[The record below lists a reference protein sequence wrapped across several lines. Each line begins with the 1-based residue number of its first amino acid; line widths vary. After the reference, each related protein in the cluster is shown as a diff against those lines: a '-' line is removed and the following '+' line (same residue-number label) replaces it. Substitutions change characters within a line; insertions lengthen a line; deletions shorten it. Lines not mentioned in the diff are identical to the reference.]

1 LTMNIDR
8 SKSDFQRVQATGP
21 VVEGSGWWTGFKQW
35 SGRHPRLS
43 RIFWF
48 IVGLALLALLIW
60 AIYPPK
66 NQARRGLG
74 PQAAQA
80 VGVARAVTG
89 DINVTLNA
97 LGTVTP
103 LATATVRPQVGGML
117 VKLNFTEGQM
127 VKAGDT
133 LAQIDPR
140 PYQAALDQARGQL
153 ARDTA
158 TLANAK
164 VDLARYQT
172 LLAQNAISQQQV
184 ATQAATVKST
194 EGIVVADQAAVETAR
209 INLGYTNI
217 VSPVPGRAG
226 IHLVDIGNIVQAG
239 QTNGIVVVTQL
250 QPMSVLFTI
259 PEDSI
264 GQVMARVGSGA
275 ALPVDAYDRSQAN
288 KIASG
293 TLSAVDTVVDPTTGS
308 VKLRALFDNQDFK
321 LFPNQFVNIRL
332 LVDTLH
338 NQTVVPVAA
347 IQRGADGTYVFVV
360 TPEKTVAQRT
370 VKTGVQD
377 GNNIQ
382 ILSGIKGGDTVV
394 VDGADRLRD
403 GADVEIPN
411 PTGRITAP
419 SGSGA
424 DDAARAARRAQ
435 AAAALN
441 KACSEDIKK
450 LCTAP
455 QAGASATEIARANR
469 FCLFQNRDSLSAD
482 CSKAFSQMRRGFG
495 GGGGG
500 RRGGGGGG
508 GGP

>member
-1 LTMNIDR
+1 MNIDR
-8 SKSDFQRVQATGP
+8 SHGDFQRAGP
-21 VVEGSGWWTGFKQW
+21 VEPGSAGGLWAGAKSW
-35 SGRHPRLS
+35 SARNPRLS
-43 RIFWF
+43 RVVWF
-48 IVGLALLALLIW
+48 AVGLGLLALLIW
-60 AIYPPK
+60 AIYPGK
-66 NQARRGLG
+66 QNNRRGLINQG
-74 PQAAQA
+74 AQPVGIAKA
-80 VGVARAVTG
+80 VNG

-103 LATATVRPQVGGML
+103 LATATVRPQVSGML

-153 ARDTA
+153 AKDSA

-164 VDLARYQT
+164 VDLARYQA

-184 ATQAATVKST
+184 ATQGALVQST
-194 EGIVVADQAAVETAR
+194 EGVVVADQANVENAR

-226 IHLVDIGNIVQAG
+226 IHLVDVGNIVQAG
-239 QTNGIVVVTQL
+239 QATGIVVVTQL

-259 PEDSI
+259 PEDNVRS
-264 GQVMARVGSGA
+264 VLARVTSGA
-275 ALPVDAYDRSQAN
+275 TLPVEAWDRSQTT
-288 KIASG
+288 KITSG

-308 VKLRALFDNQDFK
+308 VKLRALFDNKDSK
-321 LFPNQFVNIRL
+321 LFPAQFVNVRL

-347 IQRGADGTYVFVV
+347 IQRGADGSFVFVV
-360 TPEKTVAQRT
+360 SPDKTVNQRN
-370 VKTGVQD
+370 VSTGVQD
-377 GNNIQ
+377 GDNIQ
-382 ILSGIKGGDTVV
+382 ILSGIKPGDTVV

-411 PTGRITAP
+411 QTGNITAP
-419 SGSGA
+419 SGSA
-424 DDAARAARRAQ
+424 SDAARAARRAQ
-435 AAAALN
+435 LTAALT
-441 KACSEDIKK
+441 KACSEDVQK
-450 LCTAP
+450 LCPTAQP
-455 QAGASATEIARANR
+455 GSREMRM
-469 FCLFQNRDSLSAD
+469 CLFQNRDNLSGD
-482 CSKAFSQMRRGFG
+482 CSKAFSQIRQGG

-500 RRGGGGGG
+500 RRRGGG

>member
-1 LTMNIDR
+1 MNIDR
-8 SKSDFQRVQATGP
+8 SSSDFQRAKPAGALG
-21 VVEGSGWWTGFKQW
+21 EDRGWWGGFKAW
-35 SGRHPRLS
+35 SGRHPRIS
-43 RIFWF
+43 RVLWF
-48 IVGLALLALLIW
+48 AVGLGLLALLIW

-66 NQARRGLG
+66 NQGRRGLG
-74 PQAAQA
+74 PQAAQP
-80 VGVARAVTG
+80 VGVFRAISG

-117 VKLNFTEGQM
+117 VKINFTEGQM

-153 ARDTA
+153 ARDSA

-164 VDLARYQT
+164 VDLARYQA
-172 LLAQNAISQQQV
+172 LLAQNAIAQQQV

-194 EGIVVADQAAVETAR
+194 EGVVVADQAAVENAR
-209 INLGYTNI
+209 INLGYTSI
-217 VSPVPGRAG
+217 VSPVTGRAG
-226 IHLVDIGNIVQAG
+226 IRLVDIGNIVQAG

-250 QPMSVLFTI
+250 QPMSVIFTI
-259 PEDSI
+259 PEDSVS
-264 GQVMARVGSGA
+264 QVMARTGSGA
-275 ALPVDAYDRSQAN
+275 VLAVDVYDRSQTN
-288 KIASG
+288 KIATG

-308 VKLRALFDNQDFK
+308 VKLRALFDNKDGK
-321 LFPNQFVNIRL
+321 LFPNQFVNARL
-332 LVDTLH
+332 LVNTLH

-347 IQRGADGTYVFVV
+347 IQRGADGTFVFVV
-360 TPEKTVAQRT
+360 TPDKTVSQRT

-382 ILSGIKGGDTVV
+382 VLEGIKPGDTVV

-411 PTGRITAP
+411 PAGKITAP
-419 SGSGA
+419 SGAGES
-424 DDAARAARRAQ
+424 DAARAAQRAQ
-435 AAAALN
+435 AIAAVN
-441 KACSEDIKK
+441 KACSEDLKK
-450 LCTAP
+450 LCP
-455 QAGASATEIARANR
+455 SAKPGSREMRI
-469 FCLFQNRDSLSAD
+469 CLFENRDSLSEG
-482 CSKAFSQMRRGFG
+482 CSTAQRAMRRGNGGGRRFG

-500 RRGGGGGG
+500 GR
-508 GGP
+508 P

>member
-1 LTMNIDR
+1 MNIDR
-8 SKSDFQRVQATGP
+8 APGDFQRADAPGP
-21 VVEGSGWWTGFKQW
+21 VGRTW
-35 SGRHPRLS
+35 SGVKGWSARHPRLS
-43 RIFWF
+43 RVIWF
-48 IVGLALLALLIW
+48 AIGLALLALLIW

-66 NQARRGLG
+66 STARRGLINQG
-74 PQAAQA
+74 AQA
-80 VGVARAVTG
+80 VGVARVISG

-117 VKLNFTEGQM
+117 VKLNFTEGQA

-140 PYQAALDQARGQL
+140 PYQAALDQVRGQL

-164 VDLARYQT
+164 VDLARYQS
-172 LLAQNAISQQQV
+172 LLAQNAIAQQQV
-184 ATQAATVKST
+184 ATQAATVRST
-194 EGIVVADQAAVETAR
+194 EGIVVSDQANVETAR

-217 VSPVPGRAG
+217 VSPVAGRAG

-239 QTNGIVVVTQL
+239 QSNGIVVVTQL

-259 PEDSI
+259 PEDNV
-264 GQVMARVGSGA
+264 GAVMTRMNSGA
-275 ALPVDAYDRSQAN
+275 TLPVDAYDRSQTV
-288 KIASG
+288 KITSG

-308 VKLRALFDNQDFK
+308 VKLRALFDNSDNK
-321 LFPNQFVNIRL
+321 LFPAQFVNVKL

-347 IQRGADGTYVFVV
+347 IQRGADGSFVFVV
-360 TPEKTVAQRT
+360 TPDKTVAQRD

-382 ILSGIKGGDTVV
+382 ILSGVKPGDTVV

-411 PTGRITAP
+411 QTGKIAAP
-419 SGSGA
+419 SGAST
-424 DDAARAARRAQ
+424 DAARTARRAQ
-435 AAAALN
+435 MQALLA
-441 KACSEDIKK
+441 KSCSADIKK
-450 LCTAP
+450 LCPEAKPGTR
-455 QAGASATEIARANR
+455 EARL
-469 FCLFQNRDSLSAD
+469 CLFQNRDDLSAA
-482 CSKAFSQMRRGFG
+482 CSTAMSQM
-495 GGGGG
+495 

-508 GGP
+508 RAGGGGGGTP

>member
-1 LTMNIDR
+1 MNIDR
-8 SKSDFQRVQATGP
+8 SSSDFQRVQPARP
-21 VVEGSGWWTGFKQW
+21 VVEGRGWWTSFKDW
-35 SGRHPRLS
+35 SGRHPRLA
-43 RIFWF
+43 RLIWF
-48 IVGLALLALLIW
+48 VVGLALLALLIW

-66 NQARRGLG
+66 NQGRRGLG
-74 PQAAQA
+74 PQAAQP
-80 VGVARAVTG
+80 VGVARAITG

-127 VKAGDT
+127 VKQGDT

-153 ARDTA
+153 ARDSA

-164 VDLARYQT
+164 VDLGRYEA
-172 LLAQNAISQQQV
+172 LLAQNAIAQQQV
-184 ATQAATVKST
+184 ATQAATVKSD
-194 EGIVVADQAAVETAR
+194 EGIVVADQAAVENAR

-217 VSPVPGRAG
+217 TSPVPGRAG
-226 IHLVDIGNIVQAG
+226 IHLVDVGNILQAG
-239 QTNGIVVVTQL
+239 QTQGIVVVTRL

-264 GQVMARVGSGA
+264 GQVMARVGSGGV
-275 ALPVDAYDRSQAN
+275 LPADAYDRSQTN

-293 TLSAVDTVVDPTTGS
+293 TLAAVDTVVDPTTGS
-308 VKLRALFDNQDFK
+308 VKLRALFDNQDYK

-347 IQRGADGTYVFVV
+347 IQRGADGTFVFVV
-360 TPEKTVAQRT
+360 TPEKTVNQRT

-377 GNNIQ
+377 GSNIQ

-419 SGSGA
+419 SGGEQ
-424 DDAARAARRAQ
+424 DAARAAQR
-435 AAAALN
+435 AAAAQ
-441 KACSEDIKK
+441 KVVAACKEDLAK
-450 LCTAP
+450 LCP
-455 QAGASATEIARANR
+455 QAKPGTREMRT
-469 FCLFQNRDSLSAD
+469 CLFENRDSLSEG
-482 CSKAFSQMRRGFG
+482 CSTAQRAMRRGFG
-495 GGGGG
+495 GSGGGG